1 MDKIEQSG
9 LQAPEAPKS
18 ETRRSG
24 GLLSRFGLGGG
35 KASAAPSLLKTL
47 EAQLPDSDPL
57 RRARVQT
64 HLFQAQMPAFPA
76 ASDAQPRV
84 AVVRESSESDASLS
98 GLRAEKAA
106 RADQRAQREAAD
118 AKAAAEDPGRRRAQ
132 ALRDRRQSTT
142 PTRPASSLR
151 PSANVGRAGAASA
164 RAAAERAPARTAL
177 SNLAS
182 SGPAVASR
190 SGGRSSSRSLSGML
204 LLIMLLTLFLIA
216 ALIWYGY
223 GWYRDLQAGATTSNA
238 AIEGVFDDP
247 VVPEEDASQPAE
259 TAIPTVEDA
268 PIEPEP
274 EVDDIFV
281 VEAPVVETPLPT
293 PTELEAQAYEDAVFL
308 IERGLNVQSFLR
320 PNTLVDG
327 IYSFETRAALLEL
340 TGLFGYSDLEDD
352 IIAAGLNPTRQEL
365 ESWYAQIEPLF

>member
-1 MDKIEQSG
+1 MDKIEQTG

-24 GLLSRFGLGGG
+24 GLLARFGLGGG
-35 KASAAPSLLKTL
+35 KASTGPSLLKTL
-47 EAQLPDSDPL
+47 QAQLPDSDPL

-64 HLFQAQMPAFPA
+64 HLFQAKMPAFPA
-76 ASDAQPRV
+76 ASDAEAQGGAAKEQAR
-84 AVVRESSESDASLS
+84 SDASLS
-98 GLRAEKAA
+98 ELRAEKAA
-106 RADQRAQREAAD
+106 RADERAQREAAD
-118 AKAAAEDPGRRRAQ
+118 ARAAAEDPGRRRAE
-132 ALRDRRQSTT
+132 ALRARRQSTT

-151 PSANVGRAGAASA
+151 PSSSVGRAGTASA

-182 SGPAVASR
+182 SGPAVSNR
-190 SGGRSSSRSLSGML
+190 SGSSSRSLSGML

-216 ALIWYGY
+216 ALIWHGY
-223 GWYRDLQAGATTSNA
+223 GWYRDLQAGTTTSDA
-238 AIEGVFDDP
+238 GIEGVFDDP
-247 VVPEEDASQPAE
+247 VVPEEDTSLPAE
-259 TAIPTVEDA
+259 TGIPSVEDT
-268 PIEPEP
+268 PVETEP
-274 EVDDIFV
+274 EVDDTFV
-281 VEAPVVETPLPT
+281 VEAPVVEAPLPT
-293 PTELEAQAYEDAVFL
+293 PAELEAQAYEDAVFL

-327 IYSFETRAALLEL
+327 IYSFETRTALLEL
-340 TGLFGYSDLEDD
+340 TGLFGYGDLSDD